1 MSQRDALCLTH
12 SQEVHN
18 IQIDNSHFFQVKYDH
33 VRSVFDS
40 CLQVLHM
47 L

>member
-1 MSQRDALCLTH
+1 MTLCLTD

-18 IQIDNSHFFQVKYDH
+18 IQIGDSHFFQVKYGP
-33 VRSVFDS
+33 VRSAFDS